1 VLLATDVA
9 ARGLDVKGVE
19 YVVHYQ
25 LPRSAEVYVHR
36 SGRTARAAAAGL
48 CVSLVEPSSSRAFR
62 KLCHELSV
70 PQGLDEYPMPPK
82 TLAAALEA
90 AKLAQKVDKAEH
102 KNSRAAKQASSMRR
116 MAEEMDLPV
125 SSDDEEEEETRHSN
139 GRQQAREAAL
149 VARQRDDLRRMLGK
163 LGWPAGGAAAS

>member
-1 VLLATDVA
+1 MASPKRARREASATPRTEASGGSMQDSDLANSGA
-9 ARGLDVKGVE
+9 C
-19 YVVHYQ
+19 VVRAKEGFGHT
-25 LPRSAEVYVHR
+25 AEK
-36 SGRTARAAAAGL
+36 A
-48 CVSLVEPSSSRAFR
+48 
-62 KLCHELSV
+62 
-70 PQGLDEYPMPPK
+70 
-82 TLAAALEA
+82 EA

-125 SSDDEEEEETRHSN
+125 SSDEEEEEETRHSN

-149 VARQRDDLRRMLGK
+149 VVRQRDDLRRVLGK

>member
-1 VLLATDVA
+1 MLQEVA
-9 ARGLDVKGVE
+9 RKDALRQRRE
-19 YVVHYQ
+19 QEEQ
-25 LPRSAEVYVHR
+25 LPDMH
-36 SGRTARAAAAGL
+36 TA
-48 CVSLVEPSSSRAFR
+48 
-62 KLCHELSV
+62 
-70 PQGLDEYPMPPK
+70 
-82 TLAAALEA
+82 
-90 AKLAQKVDKAEH
+90 DKAEH